1 MSAAREGKLALKEA
15 RVRTGLGREKCSALS
30 GVNRVLILRYENGK
44 AVPGIVNAAKIARVI
59 GVELHEVKEFE
70 HAVAEAE
77 TAGLTTVNLAK
88 NHGAWGRA

>member
-30 GVNRVLILRYENGK
+30 GVNRVLILRYENRQ
-44 AVPGIVNAAKIARVI
+44 AVPGIVNAAKIARVL
-59 GVELHEVKEFE
+59 GVRLEEVREFE

-77 TAGLTTVNLAK
+77 TAGLTTANTTESDSA
-88 NHGAWGRA
+88 GGRA